1 MSETLKHESK
11 IFSASEF
18 AATWGLWL
26 SKGHD
31 PASKLRTFTVTT
43 EGVEMVNVGILDY
56 GSLESVVFPS
66 EKHACYEAAFSAIG
80 SALDDFAKG
89 GPVTDPE
96 LKLKAI
102 IEQLHSN
109 NIYGRSTS
117 QKVIDGAVALLVTTF
132 KSGGVELQTFAGL
145 IKQLAEYE
153 SMAKNQG
160 LLAE

>member
-1 MSETLKHESK
+1 MSETLKHENK
-11 IFSASEF
+11 AFSAAE
-18 AATWGLWL
+18 
-26 SKGHD
+26 
-31 PASKLRTFTVTT
+31 
-43 EGVEMVNVGILDY
+43 
-56 GSLESVVFPS
+56 
-66 EKHACYEAAFSAIG
+66 YEAAFSAIG
-80 SALDDFAKG
+80 SALDDLTKG
-89 GPVTDPE
+89 GPVAESE
-96 LKLKAI
+96 LRVKAV

-117 QKVIDGAVALLVTTF
+117 RKVIDDAVALSIAAF